1 VVFAPRGLAGAAG
14 DVRRRLNLAWPS
26 IPIPWIARPA
36 PPPPARFKA
45 APALREGLAL
55 RIDSVSKRFKGLHAL
70 AGVSLEVG
78 AGEIHGIIGPNGSGK
93 TTLFNVISG
102 IYRPNSGRVF
112 VWGRDVTGQRSF
124 RMSRLGVARTFQNL
138 RLFRQLS
145 VLENVMVALDRDP
158 AQAHIRYLI
167 APWIVAR
174 DERARRARALR
185 LLEDFDLHEVADE
198 LAVNL
203 AYGRQRRLE
212 IARAL
217 AAEPTILLLDEPA
230 AGLNAAEQEG
240 LKATIRK
247 IRDAGT
253 TVIVIEHNMNLVM
266 NVCERLTV
274 FGHGKVIAAGTPR
287 EVAASP
293 VVIEAYLGQATSEA
307 EAAL

>member
-1 VVFAPRGLAGAAG
+1 
-14 DVRRRLNLAWPS
+14 
-26 IPIPWIARPA
+26 
-36 PPPPARFKA
+36 
-45 APALREGLAL
+45 
-55 RIDSVSKRFKGLHAL
+55 
-70 AGVSLEVG
+70 
-78 AGEIHGIIGPNGSGK
+78 
-93 TTLFNVISG
+93 
-102 IYRPNSGRVF
+102 
-112 VWGRDVTGQRSF
+112 
-124 RMSRLGVARTFQNL
+124 MSRLGVARTFQNL

-293 VVIEAYLGQATSEA
+293 VVIEAEA